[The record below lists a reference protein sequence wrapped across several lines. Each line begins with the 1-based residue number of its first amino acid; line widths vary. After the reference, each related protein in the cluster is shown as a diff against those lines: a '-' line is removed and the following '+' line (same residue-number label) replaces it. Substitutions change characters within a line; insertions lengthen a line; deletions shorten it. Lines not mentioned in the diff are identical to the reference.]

1 MLNEY
6 AAYARNSTNKSIYY
20 KPTIHVYIYI
30 YRDIIYIYIQYS
42 HLGVD
47 KTQTFQYPLTQME
60 IPRYIPLK
68 VPYSICFGMMSLS
81 LYIYIYIH
89 NNHDSKNHN
98 SNNIYMCVCMWVQKS
113 PGIWKSWKAGKSL
126 GQTLPC
132 QVFEGYCRVY
142 LTPTCD
148 QKQVSP
154 VYTMSI
160 HMMFCCSI
168 YIYIYHICA

>member
-30 YRDIIYIYIQYS
+30 QRYNNIYIYIYIQYS

-81 LYIYIYIH
+81 L
-89 NNHDSKNHN
+89 
-98 SNNIYMCVCMWVQKS
+98 
-113 PGIWKSWKAGKSL
+113 
-126 GQTLPC
+126 
-132 QVFEGYCRVY
+132 
-142 LTPTCD
+142 
-148 QKQVSP
+148 
-154 VYTMSI
+154 
-160 HMMFCCSI
+160 SI
-168 YIYIYHICA
+168 YTQ